1 MTLNFERF
9 FDHLFFKTYSFP
21 VPQLMKSFVCF
32 SPFKVRVM
40 PGMDPGKVVVSGN
53 GVQPRGVLASLPTT
67 FLVDARK
74 AGTADLD
81 VMIQVRWET

>member
-1 MTLNFERF
+1 
-9 FDHLFFKTYSFP
+9 
-21 VPQLMKSFVCF
+21 
-32 SPFKVRVM
+32 M

-81 VMIQVRWET
+81 VMIQVGFHFILSLASEVGSPTNPPWAPGSNKTRGQGS